1 MSISIFFSVDDF
13 YTPWIPR
20 GRDNTR
26 LSPELADRTGTPD
39 KLEVFAC
46 TKSSED
52 PGNGTLVAQP
62 RLTVNAISSGT
73 VEWTGM
79 NELVRF
85 RMKNGAT
92 SPASGDLILVRVLPP
107 IWFDAVDAS

>member
-1 MSISIFFSVDDF
+1 MMRSVARRRLLMSISIFFSVDDF

-62 RLTVNAISSGT
+62 RLTVNAISPRRGD
-73 VEWTGM
+73 GGRRA
-79 NELVRF
+79 RF
-85 RMKNGAT
+85 GPADGAST
-92 SPASGDLILVRVLPP
+92 ERACRR
-107 IWFDAVDAS
+107 